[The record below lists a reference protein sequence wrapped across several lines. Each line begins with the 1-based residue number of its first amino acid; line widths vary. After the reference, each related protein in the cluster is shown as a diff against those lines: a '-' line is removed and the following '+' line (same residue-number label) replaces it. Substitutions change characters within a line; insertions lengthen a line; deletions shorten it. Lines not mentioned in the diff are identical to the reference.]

1 MNIQESNHDEQQS
14 EETPNYTMRL
24 EKNETYQDLPN
35 TKYIYKKKTMFH
47 MFKETKT
54 GKLEYSKG

>member
-1 MNIQESNHDEQQS
+1 MNKS

-35 TKYIYKKKTMFH
+35 TKYIYIKKTMFH